1 MYRIFGGIL
10 LKYLILMGSPRKN
23 GNTYELVKPFME
35 ELKTNNNQCEVLWL
49 YDMNI
54 KPCLACRV
62 CQNYWTSFGCAI
74 KDEAQIVFDK
84 ILESHVI
91 ILATPI
97 YSWYCTPPM
106 KSMMDRMVYGMNK
119 YYGEEKG
126 PSLWAGKKVALIT
139 TCGYRPEKG
148 SDLFEEGIK
157 RYCKHSQLNYIGMLV
172 ERHLGY
178 NTEFI
183 TEEKINNARLFAREL
198 MMLQ

>member
-23 GNTYELVKPFME
+23 GNTHELVKPFME
-35 ELKTNNNQCEVLWL
+35 ELKTNNNQCEILWL

-119 YYGEEKG
+119 YYGDEKG

>member
-10 LKYLILMGSPRKN
+10 LKFLILMGSPRKN
-23 GNTYELVKPFME
+23 GNTHELVKPFME
-35 ELKTNNNQCEVLWL
+35 ELKTNNNQCEILWL

-119 YYGEEKG
+119 YYGDEKG

>member
-1 MYRIFGGIL
+1 

-23 GNTYELVKPFME
+23 GNTHELVKPFME
-35 ELKTNNNQCEVLWL
+35 ELKTNNNQCEILWL

-119 YYGEEKG
+119 YYGDEKG

>member
-1 MYRIFGGIL
+1 
-10 LKYLILMGSPRKN
+10 MGSPRKN
-23 GNTYELVKPFME
+23 GNTHELVKPFME
-35 ELKTNNNQCEVLWL
+35 ELKTNNNQCEILWL

-54 KPCLACRV
+54 KPCIACRV
-62 CQNYWTSFGCAI
+62 CQNDWTSFGCAI